1 MYICQLLSFNLL
13 HKKKQIVVLWLQW
26 DFPAW
31 ELAVTIPIYS
41 YFFIPHWR
49 YSAHWVHVRSQS
61 NHIKLIPTNVSLQFI
76 LSPQPTHMMSSL
88 QWAINLSTQ
97 ICLGCGRKC
106 EFLGEHHV
114 MWEGASSTKTAP
126 DVRIE
131 LGSLE
136 LYPLHHCAAYITMA
150 PLHCNYNDYNREGKH
165 W

>member
-88 QWAINLSTQ
+88 QWAISLSTQ

-106 EFLGEHHV
+106 EFLGGTPCDV
-114 MWEGASSTKTAP
+114 RRCKLYKDSTRCQDWTRIAGAVPTAP
-126 DVRIE
+126 
-131 LGSLE
+131 LCCLYYNGSIAL
-136 LYPLHHCAAYITMA
+136 
-150 PLHCNYNDYNREGKH
+150 
-165 W
+165 